1 MTNLPANLS
10 NLLFL
15 SFIVGIPCYALKRK
29 LNVFDTFITGA
40 KLGFETSIHILPY
53 LVAMIVA
60 IGMLRAS
67 GFFGALTTLLGPVLT
82 KIGMPT
88 ELLPLALIRPFSGSA
103 SNGLMA
109 ELIHHEGGN
118 SLLSKMAATMM
129 GSTETTFYVIAIYFG
144 AVQITRTRHAIP
156 TGLIADAAGIIA
168 SIVVCRLLFTF

>member
-1 MTNLPANLS
+1 MTNLPSNVS

-15 SFIVGIPCYALKRK
+15 SFVVGIPWYAAKRK
-29 LNVFDTFITGA
+29 LNVFDTFIKGA
-40 KLGFETSIHILPY
+40 KQGFETTINILPY

-67 GFFGALTTLLGPVLT
+67 GFFSALTTLLGPFLT

-118 SLLSKMAATMM
+118 SLISKMAATMM

-156 TGLIADAAGIIA
+156 TGLIADLTGIIA
-168 SIVVCRLLFTF
+168 SIVVCRLLFT